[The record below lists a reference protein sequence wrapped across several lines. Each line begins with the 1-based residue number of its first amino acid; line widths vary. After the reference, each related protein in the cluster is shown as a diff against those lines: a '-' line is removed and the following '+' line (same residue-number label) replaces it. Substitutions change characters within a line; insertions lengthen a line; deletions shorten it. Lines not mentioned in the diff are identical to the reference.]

1 MNGQLKKMMMM
12 KVIDI
17 CIEARDLQILL
28 FNFHIFHTVRF
39 FVLFHT
45 HNEEFYENL
54 FHDNKSM
61 EKFSFLV
68 SRTLMWKLK
77 KFTLSFLRKK
87 IRQINYLVRISFS
100 RNFWKKKK
108 KECAFGFFR
117 QFDEENQVFL
127 AKKIQILCNTLY
139 VQYVIIS
146 F

>member
-1 MNGQLKKMMMM
+1 MNDEKMMMM

-100 RNFWKKKK
+100 RNFWQKKKERNRESNAMWKWKNEIFTHKKKK
-108 KECAFGFFR
+108 
-117 QFDEENQVFL
+117 
-127 AKKIQILCNTLY
+127 I
-139 VQYVIIS
+139 VISIS
-146 F
+146 LVKPLLS

>member
-100 RNFWKKKK
+100 RNFWQKKKK
-108 KECAFGFFR
+108 SVHLGFSV
-117 QFDEENQVFL
+117 NL
-127 AKKIQILCNTLY
+127 TKKTRFFWPKKYRFFAILY
-139 VQYVIIS
+139 MYS
-146 F
+146 M